1 MFAKRTDWP
10 TEQTRLSLR
19 LKQLRREQAAIL
31 DLTESN
37 PTRCGFVYD
46 EEAIR
51 KALGQPGVMGYDPD
65 PRGIQTAR
73 AAVCRYYEERG
84 TPIPI
89 DRVILTASSSEA
101 YTYCFRLLCEAGD
114 EILVPKP
121 SYPLFDY
128 LADLT
133 DVTPVPYHL
142 VYDHGW
148 QIDFAALRKL
158 ITPRTK
164 AILTVSPNNPTG
176 QLLTIKERDALIR
189 LALMND
195 LALIC
200 DEVFLDY
207 VWDEAKRPYAQTID
221 SRCLCLTFAISGLSK
236 ISALPQMKLGWV
248 TIRGPVGPDAAA
260 AARLEVMA
268 DTYLSVSTPTQLAAS
283 TLIEQRKL
291 VQPQVRERIVENL
304 DFLDA
309 KLSGRTPV
317 SRLRSDGGWYAV
329 LRVPASLTDE
339 EWAIFLLETAG
350 VHVHPGSLFGFENE
364 GYLVISL
371 ILEHQDFR
379 EAVGRLVEAVH

>member
-10 TEQTRLSLR
+10 SEETRLASR
-19 LKQLRREQAAIL
+19 LKQLRREDAQIL

-46 EEAIR
+46 DEAIR
-51 KALGQPGVMGYDPD
+51 ASLSRPAVMRYDPD
-65 PRGIQTAR
+65 ARGIQTAR

-84 TPIPI
+84 APIPA
-89 DRVILTASSSEA
+89 DRVFLTASTSEA
-101 YTYCFRLLCEAGD
+101 YTYCFRLLCEPGD
-114 EILVPKP
+114 EILAPKP

-128 LADLT
+128 LADMT
-133 DVTPVPYHL
+133 DVKLVPYPL
-142 VYDHGW
+142 VYDNGW
-148 QIDFAALRKL
+148 QIDLGELRKL
-158 ITPRTK
+158 ITPRTR
-164 AILTVSPNNPTG
+164 AIVTVSPNNPTG
-176 QLLTIKERDALIR
+176 QLLMPKERDMLIR

-195 LALIC
+195 LSLIC
-200 DEVFLDY
+200 DEVFLDF
-207 VWDEAKRPYAQTID
+207 VWDEAKRPFAQTIE
-221 SRCLCLTFAISGLSK
+221 SRCLCLTFAISGISK

-291 VQPQVRERIVENL
+291 VQPQVLERIRRNL

-317 SRLRSDGGWYAV
+317 SRLAADGGWYAT
-329 LRVPASLTDE
+329 LRVPTTLTDE
-339 EWAIFLLETAG
+339 EWAVFLLETAG
-350 VHVHPGSLFGFENE
+350 VHVHPGSLFGFESE
-364 GYLVISL
+364 GRLVISL

-379 EAVGRLVEAVH
+379 EAVGRVVEAVR